1 MAGDAQDLLDDIKEM
16 QSDSA
21 GNFVL
26 KSIGMFV
33 ILFSVVLH
41 DLERYGKQ
49 SETMSLNVAAS
60 LREAG
65 LLLDK
70 ISAVKMLKHKRVADH
85 AFKYKKL

>member
-1 MAGDAQDLLDDIKEM
+1 
-16 QSDSA
+16 
-21 GNFVL
+21 
-26 KSIGMFV
+26 MFWIIFKLV
-33 ILFSVVLH
+33 FLVVLH

-85 AFKYKKL
+85 AFKYEKF